1 MMTQPISDYIKSLN
15 EQYATGKARE
25 HSYRPALANLIKQL
39 LPTMVITN
47 EPSRISCGAPD
58 YIITS
63 KGMPVAFIEA
73 KDINDGDL
81 DGQRQHREQFTR
93 YKNSLQTII
102 FTDYLDFHLYENGEL
117 RQTVRLA
124 EVSGKKIQLIKGN
137 MDAFIHMIDHIAQG
151 RMQPITSAQNLARQM
166 AAKARL
172 MCRTIEEIF
181 KNEAEL
187 GNNGQLR
194 GQFEAFRRVLIHDL
208 DEASFADI
216 YAQTIAYGL
225 FTARLNDTT
234 PEDFSRQEAAV
245 LIPKSNPFLRKIFQQ
260 IAGFDLDERISW
272 IVDDLVGVF
281 LATDLDAVL
290 KQYRNDPQ
298 HNDPMMHFYEDF
310 LAAYSPSLRKSKGVW
325 YTPQPV
331 VRFIVRAVD
340 EILRQDFGLSLGLAD
355 YSKVKRDVAIEQ
367 SLDKRTNDH
376 KKHEQRSFHRVQI
389 LDPATGTGTFLAET
403 IRQIHAKFQ
412 GQEGLWPSYVGEN
425 LIPRLNG
432 FEILM
437 ASYAVAHLK
446 IEMLL
451 KLTGVDL
458 SATAMQQAGR
468 LRIYLTNSLEQ
479 HYEDVGTLFSQW
491 LSNEANEASRIKR
504 DTPVM
509 VMIGNPPYSVSSSNN
524 GAWITNLIADYKKNL
539 NERNIQPLSDDYIKF
554 IRLGQHYVKKNGQ
567 GILGFI
573 TNNSFL
579 DGLIHRQMRHS
590 LLEEFDKIYI
600 VNLHGS
606 TKRKET
612 TPDGS
617 KDENVFDIQQGV
629 CINIMVKVENLG
641 SKMAKVYY
649 CDLYGLR
656 DDKYHFLDN
665 NSISSMQWT
674 ELDYQS
680 PSYFLVPKNFKGQ
693 EEYEKGFKINELFRT
708 WNSGIKTQRDNAS
721 IFLSEQERNHLL
733 DDFINLPVDDLRE
746 KYHFKDS
753 RDWQLPL
760 AKEDILQNNVIS
772 PMYCYRPF
780 DDRHCIYTG
789 KTKGIMG
796 YPRYEFMKYML
807 AEDNVSL
814 LTCRQV
820 STFDFQHAF
829 VSTYISDM
837 CSISSQT
844 KETCYV
850 FPLYIS
856 VDDGRRVNFSAEI
869 WQKINSGLGEKT
881 EPQELFD
888 YIYAVLHS
896 PTYRERYKEFL
907 KIDFPRIPY
916 PADATSYHT
925 LAALGAELRH
935 LHLMHDSA
943 SWQVQA
949 TYPQAGSNAVEKL
962 ERQDDRVYINAAQYF
977 GGVDDEAWNFFIGGY
992 QPAQKWLKDRRGRM
1006 LDFHDIRHYEEI
1018 IHALKHTASLMSE
1031 IDQLMQ

>member
-1 MMTQPISDYIKSLN
+1 MTQPVSDYIKDLN
-15 EQYATGKARE
+15 EQYATGNARE

-39 LPTMVITN
+39 LPKMVITN
-47 EPSRISCGAPD
+47 EPSRINCGAPD

-63 KGMPVAFIEA
+63 KGIPVAFIEA

-93 YKNSLQTII
+93 YKNSLQAII

-124 EVSGKKIQLIKGN
+124 EVIGKKIHLVKGN
-137 MDAFIHMIDHIAQG
+137 EDPFLQMIDHISQG
-151 RMQPITSAQNLARQM
+151 RMQPITSAQKLAQQM

-187 GNNGQLR
+187 GDNGQLR

-225 FTARLNDTT
+225 FAARLNDAT
-234 PEDFSRQEAAV
+234 PEDFSRQEAAT

-260 IAGFDLDERISW
+260 IAGYDLDERISW

-298 HNDPMMHFYEDF
+298 HNDPMIHFYEDF

-340 EILRQDFGLSLGLAD
+340 EILRQDFGLPMGLAD
-355 YSKVKRDVAIEQ
+355 YSKVKRDVAVEQ
-367 SLDKRTNDH
+367 SLDKRTSDH

-412 GQEGLWPSYVGEN
+412 GQEGLWPSYVSEN

-458 SATAMQQAGR
+458 SSPALLQAGR
-468 LRIYLTNSLEQ
+468 LHIYLTNSLEQ
-479 HYEDVGTLFSQW
+479 HYKDVGTIFSQW

-509 VMIGNPPYSVSSSNN
+509 VMIGNPPYSGESQNK
-524 GAWITNLIADYKKNL
+524 GEWIMSLMDSYKKEPGGNL
-539 NERNIQPLSDDYIKF
+539 PLKERNPKWLNDDYVKF
-554 IRLGQHYVKKNGQ
+554 IRLAQDYIYRNGE
-567 GILGFI
+567 GIIGFI
-573 TNNSFL
+573 NPHGYL
-579 DGLIHRQMRHS
+579 DNPTFRGMRWN
-590 LLEEFDKIYI
+590 LLKSFDKIYTI
-600 VNLHGS
+600 DLHGNS
-606 TKRKET
+606 KKKET
-612 TPDGS
+612 CPDGS

-629 CINIMVKVENLG
+629 SINIFIKTG
-641 SKMAKVYY
+641 KKAKNELARVYHK
-649 CDLYGLR
+649 DIFGLR
-656 DDKYHFLDN
+656 KDKYDFLDKTTF
-665 NSISSMQWT
+665 SSVGYEEATPTAPM
-674 ELDYQS
+674 
-680 PSYFLVPKNFKGQ
+680 YFFVPKDFGLQ
-693 EEYEKGFKINELFRT
+693 EEYDNGISVVDLFTLTNVGIVTSKDKTLINQ
-708 WNSGIKTQRDNAS
+708 KQ
-721 IFLSEQERNHLL
+721 
-733 DDFINLPVDDLRE
+733 
-746 KYHFKDS
+746 
-753 RDWQLPL
+753 
-760 AKEDILQNNVIS
+760 DILRTNVRNEYKIEIS
-772 PMYCYRPF
+772 DSLISSITYRPF
-780 DDRHCIYTG
+780 DNQYIYYDTKIVARSREKIMSHMRHEDNIAILVGRQGQVCGNNTWSLVFIA
-789 KTKGIMG
+789 KGIVD
-796 YPRYEFMKYML
+796 F
-807 AEDNVSL
+807 NVFY
-814 LTCRQV
+814 RGGGN
-820 STFDFQHAF
+820 
-829 VSTYISDM
+829 
-837 CSISSQT
+837 
-844 KETCYV
+844 V
-850 FPLYIS
+850 FPLYIYK
-856 VDDGRRVNFSAEI
+856 DNIGQEERIPNLNQEI
-869 WQKINSGLGEKT
+869 VSQIEERLGEET
-881 EPQELFD
+881 EPLELFD

-896 PTYRERYKEFL
+896 PSYRERYKEFL

-916 PADATSYHT
+916 PTDPARYHA
-925 LAALGAELRH
+925 LAALGTELRH
-935 LHLMHDSA
+935 CHLLHDSA
-943 SWQVQA
+943 SWQVTT
-949 TYPQAGSNAVEKL
+949 TYPQAGTNAVEKL
-962 ERQDDRVYINAAQYF
+962 ERQGDRVYINQEQYF
-977 GGVDDEAWNFFIGGY
+977 GGVDDEAWDFFIGGY
-992 QPAQKWLKDRRGRM
+992 QPAQKWLKDRRGRK
-1006 LDFHDIRHYEEI
+1006 LEFGDIRHYEEI
-1018 IHALKHTASLMSE
+1018 IHALNHTARLMRK
-1031 IDQLMQ
+1031 IDELMQ